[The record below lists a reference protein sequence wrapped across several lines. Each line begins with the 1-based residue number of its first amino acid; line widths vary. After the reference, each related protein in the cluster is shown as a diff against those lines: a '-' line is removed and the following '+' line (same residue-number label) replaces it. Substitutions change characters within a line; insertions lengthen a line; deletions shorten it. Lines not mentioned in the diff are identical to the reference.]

1 MLDIQQQL
9 PAGTYMKACINCA
22 YSDYSPFGRYMTGMM
37 CFRHNKAAYLAVRD
51 KWDLFRLTDEVQPEY
66 IQEFHLCPEF
76 EGRRPGTGYRG

>member
-1 MLDIQQQL
+1 
-9 PAGTYMKACINCA
+9 
-22 YSDYSPFGRYMTGMM
+22 MTGMM